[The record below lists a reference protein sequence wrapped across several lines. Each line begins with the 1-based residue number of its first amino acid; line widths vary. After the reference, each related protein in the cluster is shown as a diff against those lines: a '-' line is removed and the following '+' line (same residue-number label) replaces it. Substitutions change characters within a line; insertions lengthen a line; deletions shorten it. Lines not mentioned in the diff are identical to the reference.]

1 MQSPLYLYNTLIR
14 RKEPFEPLHPP
25 FVGMYVCG
33 PTVYSETHLGHARPA
48 ITFDIL
54 FRWLQHL
61 GYRVRYVRN
70 ITDVGH
76 LENDADSGEDKIGKK
91 ARLEQLEPMEIVQRY
106 MNSFH
111 YNMQLLNT
119 LPPSIEPMASG
130 HIIEQQQMVQEILRN
145 GYAYEVNG
153 SVYFDVE
160 RYNKDYHYGKLSG
173 RVLDDLLSYTRDLS
187 GTEEKRSP
195 YDFALW
201 KKADP
206 AHIMRWPSPWGEG
219 YPGWHLECSVMSTKY
234 LGEVFDIHGGG
245 MDLLFPHHECEI
257 AQNVAARGKE
267 SVRYWIHNNMITIN
281 GQKMARSLNNFIT
294 LQELFSGRH
303 PLLSKAYSPMTV
315 RFFILQAHYRSTL
328 DFSNEALQAA
338 EKGLERLLLAMENLE
353 RISPSPS
360 GTVDTSQ
367 LEAACREA
375 MNDDLNTPV
384 LIALLFEQVKVIN
397 QLLEG
402 TASIDATHL
411 ENLKRVFRTYGQEIL
426 GLQAEKA
433 GRTDDRLP
441 ALVDLV
447 LRLRQEARQRKD
459 FASSD
464 RIRDALLKLG
474 IEIKD
479 TKQGTEWRLV

>member
-1 MQSPLYLYNTLIR
+1 MQSPLYLYNTLTR

-303 PLLSKAYSPMTV
+303 PLLAKAYSPMTV

-367 LEAACREA
+367 LEANCREA
-375 MNDDLNTPV
+375 MNDDLNTPL
-384 LIALLFEQVKVIN
+384 LIALLFEQVKIIN

-402 TASIDATHL
+402 AVSIDATHL
-411 ENLKRVFRTYGQEIL
+411 ENLKRVFRIYGQDIL
-426 GLQAEKA
+426 GLKAEKA
-433 GRTDDRLP
+433 GRTEDRLP
-441 ALVDLV
+441 ALVELV
-447 LRLRQEARQRKD
+447 LQLRQEARQRKD

-464 RIRDALLKLG
+464 RIRDTLLKLG

-479 TKQGTEWRLV
+479 TKQGTEWRLL